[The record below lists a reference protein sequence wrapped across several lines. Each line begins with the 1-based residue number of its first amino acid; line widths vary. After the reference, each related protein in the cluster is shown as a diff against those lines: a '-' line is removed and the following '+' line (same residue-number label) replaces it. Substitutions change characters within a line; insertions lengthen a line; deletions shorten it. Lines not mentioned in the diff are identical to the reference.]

1 MKCVVSIAVEGRV
14 DIEVDVDSI
23 DDAQEAALEE
33 FASANLNSMD
43 VVSFHAVNVESE
55 TGEFRDY

>member
-1 MKCVVSIAVEGRV
+1 MRCVVSIAVEGRV
-14 DIEVDVDSI
+14 DIEVDVESI

-43 VVSFHAVNVESE
+43 IVNFHAVNVETE
-55 TGEFRDY
+55 TREFRDY

>member
-1 MKCVVSIAVEGRV
+1 MRCIVSIAVEGRV

-23 DDAQEAALEE
+23 DEAQEAALEE

-43 VVSFHAVNVESE
+43 VVKFHAVNVETE